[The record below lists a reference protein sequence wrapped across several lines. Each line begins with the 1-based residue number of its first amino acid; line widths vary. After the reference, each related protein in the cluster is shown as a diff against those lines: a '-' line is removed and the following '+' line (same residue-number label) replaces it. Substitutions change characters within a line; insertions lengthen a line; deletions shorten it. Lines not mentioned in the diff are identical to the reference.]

1 MRLSKIKLA
10 GFKTFV
16 DPTVLSFP
24 SNLIGI
30 IGPNGCGKSNIIDAI
45 RWVMGESSARNLRG
59 ESMDDVIFSGSSS
72 RPEVSKAF
80 IELYFDN
87 ENNTLDS
94 KFARFNEIVIRR
106 EVSRDGTSN
115 YYLNNTR
122 CRRKDIR
129 EVFLGTGLGP
139 RSYAIIEQ
147 GMISR
152 LVESKPEELRTY
164 LEEAA
169 GISKYKE
176 KRRETELRLKHTKD
190 NLNRLNDVMKE
201 ISSQLNKLE
210 RQAKAANDY
219 KELKDTEKGLKLNL
233 LSQKWNNFNLE
244 IIELDKNISKS
255 NIEHEKQ
262 KSLVTNKD
270 KLIEET
276 RVDRNKKQEIFNNAQ
291 ADFYHIGS
299 EIAKCEKDI
308 EHSQESEFSRQKL
321 IDEIISNIEN
331 FKKEQEKE
339 RSRINNLDN
348 IVKDKQKMLSN
359 VTEELSVLNKE
370 KTESNFALQNWQ
382 TIYNDFIS
390 AQSETKNKQE
400 IENTKINASEKSIE
414 LLTKRLKI
422 LESYTIDDD
431 QNQSDKN
438 IIIGTANDIQQKVS
452 SILIDIE
459 RSSSFNQGDDKLFK
473 ILPSSIKYI
482 SENLKNLIKKIK
494 ILIRSQDDEISD
506 VKSKINDYQSSI
518 KKAKESLENL
528 HLAVRSNDEKKI
540 KLEKE
545 RIEFKQIIDKGIWKL
560 EELQKSQN
568 DLNISIS
575 SLLSEKAAAQENYT
589 RIKRERTDLEDRK
602 LILLSNDSTPAK
614 PSSDMQNLLKKLLD
628 DKKSQETNLSGIRDS
643 LALLDKKTSGFES
656 DKNDINIIISDLREK
671 LEIMKIS
678 LSEKTA
684 QRNSLKE
691 NSDMP
696 VSEIENAL
704 NQTSSSDS
712 IESIDK
718 EINAIQSKINNLGAI
733 NLAAIDEL
741 KDQKERKTYLD
752 NQYDDLSKSVMT
764 LENAIKTIDNETKVK
779 FKDIFDQINN
789 NLNSFFGKIFGGGKA
804 HLEMTD
810 NDLLNTGVSIM
821 ARPPGK
827 LIKNINLLSGGE
839 KAGVGIAFVFSIFKI
854 NPAPFCLLDEVDAP
868 LDEAN
873 NTRFCNVVREM
884 SETVQFIFITHN
896 KSTME
901 LADILSGVTMR
912 EPGVSKLV
920 SVNVGEAVDM
930 TANKKTLSGNLNQ
943 PN

>member
-24 SNLIGI
+24 SNLTGI

-87 ENNTLDS
+87 ENNTLDA
-94 KFARFNEIVIRR
+94 KFARFSEIVIRR
-106 EVSRDGTSN
+106 EVSRDGSSN
-115 YYLNNTR
+115 YFLNNTK

-152 LVESKPEELRTY
+152 LVEAKPEELRTY

-219 KELKDTEKGLKLNL
+219 KNLKNSERDLKLNL
-233 LSQKWNNFNLE
+233 LSLKWNNYNSE
-244 IIELDKNISKS
+244 IIELDKNIGKS

-262 KSLVTNKD
+262 KSLLTNKD

-276 RVDRNKKQEIFNNAQ
+276 RIQRGAKQDIFNTSQ

-308 EHSQESEFSRQKL
+308 EHSQESEFSRQKS
-321 IDEIISNIEN
+321 IDEVILNITN
-331 FKKEQEKE
+331 LKIEQEKE
-339 RSRINNLDN
+339 DLRSKNLENNVNEKRITLDN
-348 IVKDKQKMLSN
+348 I
-359 VTEELSVLNKE
+359 TRELTLLNKE
-370 KTESNFALQNWQ
+370 KSASNFALQNWQ
-382 TIYNDFIS
+382 TSFNEFIS
-390 AQSETKNKQE
+390 AQSDTKNKQE
-400 IENTKINASEKSIE
+400 IEKTKIKAFEKSIE
-414 LLTKRLKI
+414 LLTKRLRI
-422 LESYTIDDD
+422 LESYTIDDEK
-431 QNQSDKN
+431 NLSDKN
-438 IIIGTANDIQQKVS
+438 IIMSTANDIQEKIS
-452 SILIDIE
+452 SMLVDVE
-459 RSSSFNQGDDKLFK
+459 RSEFNNKIDDKFFK
-473 ILPSSIKYI
+473 ALPLSIRYI
-482 SENLKNLIKKIK
+482 SDNFKNLIKKIK
-494 ILIRSQDDEISD
+494 ILIRSQDDEIKD
-506 VKSKINDYQSSI
+506 IKSKINDYQTSI
-518 KKAKESLENL
+518 NKAKKLLEDL
-528 HLAVRSNDEKKI
+528 RLKIRTNDEKKI

-545 RIEFKQIIDKGIWKL
+545 RIEFKQIIDKVIWKS

-568 DLNISIS
+568 DLNVAIS
-575 SLLSEKAAAQENYT
+575 SLLSEKAAAHENLS
-589 RIKRERTDLEDRK
+589 RISREKTDLEDRK
-602 LILLSNDSTPAK
+602 LLLLSSDSTPTK
-614 PSSDMQNLLKKLLD
+614 PSSDMQNLLKKLLN
-628 DKKSQETNLSGIRDS
+628 DKKNQEASLADIRDS
-643 LALLDKKTSGFES
+643 LTLLDNKILGFES

-691 NSDMP
+691 NSDIP
-696 VSEIENAL
+696 LSEIEIAINKV
-704 NQTSSSDS
+704 SSSGS
-712 IESIDK
+712 IESIEKD
-718 EINAIQSKINNLGAI
+718 ISSMQSKINNLGAI

-741 KDQKERKTYLD
+741 KDQKERKIYLD
-752 NQYDDLSKSVMT
+752 NQYDDLSKSVDT
-764 LENAIKTIDNETKVK
+764 LENAIKTIDNETKAK
-779 FKDIFDQINN
+779 FKEIFDQINN
-789 NLNSFFGKIFGGGKA
+789 NLNSFFVKIFGGGKA
-804 HLEMTD
+804 YLEMTD

-873 NTRFCNVVREM
+873 NARFCNVVREM
-884 SETVQFIFITHN
+884 SQTVQFIFITHN

-920 SVNVGEAVDM
+920 SVNVGEAVTL
-930 TANKKTLSGNLNQ
+930 TANKNSLSGNINQ
-943 PN
+943 PS

>member
-16 DPTVLSFP
+16 DPTILSFP
-24 SNLIGI
+24 SNLTGI

-87 ENNTLDS
+87 ENNTLDA
-94 KFARFNEIVIRR
+94 KFARFSEIVIRR
-106 EVSRDGTSN
+106 EVSRDGVSN
-115 YYLNNTR
+115 YSLNNTR

-219 KELKDTEKGLKLNL
+219 KELKNIERNLRLSL
-233 LSQKWNNFNLE
+233 LSLKWNNYNSE

-255 NIEHEKQ
+255 SIEYEKQ
-262 KSLVTNKD
+262 KSLLTSKD

-276 RVDRNKKQEIFNNAQ
+276 RLQRSARQEVFNTAQ

-308 EHSQESEFSRQKL
+308 EHSQESEFSRQKS
-321 IDEIISNIEN
+321 IDELILNITSLKE
-331 FKKEQEKE
+331 EQEKE
-339 RSRINNLDN
+339 NLRTKNLNDA
-348 IVKDKQKMLSN
+348 IKEQKIK
-359 VTEELSVLNKE
+359 LNKVTDELDLSYKE
-370 KTESNFALQNWQ
+370 KSESNFALQNWQ
-382 TIYNDFIS
+382 TSFNNFIS
-390 AQSETKNKQE
+390 SQSEKKNKQE
-400 IENTKINASEKSIE
+400 IEKTKIRASEKSIE

-431 QNQSDKN
+431 QNLSEKN
-438 IIIGTANDIQQKVS
+438 VIISTANDLQEKIS
-452 SILIDIE
+452 SMLVDVE
-459 RSSSFNQGDDKLFK
+459 RSASLDNSGNKLFK
-473 ILPSSIKYI
+473 ILPSSIRYI
-482 SENLKNLIKKIK
+482 SDNLKSLVQKIK
-494 ILIRSQDDEISD
+494 ILIRSQEDEIKD
-506 VKSKINDYQSSI
+506 IKDKINDYEESI
-518 KKAKESLENL
+518 SIAKKSLNSLQLEVNADNEKKA
-528 HLAVRSNDEKKI
+528 

-545 RIEFKQIIDKGIWKL
+545 KIEFKQIIDKVIWKS
-560 EELQKSQN
+560 EELQRSQN
-568 DLNISIS
+568 DLNVSIS
-575 SLLSEKAAAQENYT
+575 SLLSEQAAADENLS
-589 RIKRERTDLEDRK
+589 RINRDKASLEDRK
-602 LILLSNDSTPAK
+602 LMLLSNDSTPMK
-614 PSSDMQNLLKKLLD
+614 PSSDMQNLLKKLLN
-628 DKKSQETNLSGIRDS
+628 DKKNKETGLTEIRDS
-643 LALLDKKTSGFES
+643 LTLLDKKTSGFES
-656 DKNDINIIISDLREK
+656 DKNDINIVISDLRER
-671 LEIMKIS
+671 LELMKIS

-684 QRNSLKE
+684 QRNSLKD
-691 NSDMP
+691 NSDIP
-696 VSEIENAL
+696 ILEIENAL
-704 NQTSSSDS
+704 NKTLDSDS
-712 IESIDK
+712 IDSIEK
-718 EINAIQSKINNLGAI
+718 EISKIQSRVNTLGAI

-741 KDQKERKTYLD
+741 KDQKERKVYLD
-752 NQYDDLSKSVMT
+752 NQYDDLSKSVAT
-764 LENAIKTIDNETKVK
+764 LEGAIKTIDSETKVK
-779 FKDIFDQINN
+779 FKDIFDQINS
-789 NLNSFFGKIFGGGKA
+789 NLNNYFTKIFGGGKA
-804 HLEMTD
+804 YLEMTD

-873 NTRFCNVVREM
+873 NARFCSVVKEM

-920 SVNVGEAVDM
+920 SVNIREAVNL
-930 TANKKTLSGNLNQ
+930 TANKESLSGNINQ